1 MKTKLLSL
9 FILAALIAGCT
20 SITSKPGSND
30 GAASGSAL
38 TDSSAEALP
47 SGINEDV
54 SEFDNLDEELALE
67 GEEIP
72 VEELESI
79 DF

>member
-1 MKTKLLSL
+1 MRIKLLSIFVFL
-9 FILAALIAGCT
+9 ILVAGCT
-20 SITSKPGSND
+20 SLTSGPKAIPD
-30 GAASGSAL
+30 DAAVG
-38 TDSSAEALP
+38 DSTGGSAEALP

-54 SEFDNLDEELALE
+54 SELNSLDEELALE
-67 GEEIP
+67 GEEIS